1 MDPISSS
8 QRMTTIP
15 TKSKI
20 FSLMEVS
27 FHTDMSSCW
36 VVIHDKVYDVT
47 NFLDEHPGGREI
59 ILEHA
64 GMDATTVFQDIGHS
78 FEALKVL
85 SKYQIGEL
93 SEKDKLYNSKPKL

>member
-1 MDPISSS
+1 M
-8 QRMTTIP
+8 
-15 TKSKI
+15 KSKV

-27 FHTDMSSCW
+27 LHTDMSSCW
-36 VVIHDKVYDVT
+36 IVIRDKVYDVT

-64 GMDATTVFQDIGHS
+64 GMDATTVFQDISHS
-78 FEALKVL
+78 IEAQKIL

-93 SEKDKLYNSKPKL
+93 REKDKIYNCKPKP

>member
-1 MDPISSS
+1 MLRFIDLDDRGNTSHMERQKFVLRPQTSLVIKLYHFTLKAS
-8 QRMTTIP
+8 
-15 TKSKI
+15 
-20 FSLMEVS
+20 FS
-27 FHTDMSSCW
+27 
-36 VVIHDKVYDVT
+36 
-47 NFLDEHPGGREI
+47 HPGGREI